1 MIKNY
6 FKILSFF
13 LLFNFFF
20 IFNLNSQINNFI
32 IVKVGGS
39 LITST
44 DLENEIITTLV
55 INKQEVNQTNV
66 DQSKDYAIKK
76 LMNKSIKK
84 NEINKYKIKNFNKR
98 DLEKYIDNV
107 AKDFNTNT
115 DGLRKIFKQ
124 NNIDYN
130 LFVENYKIELLWN
143 TLIYVRYK
151 NQINVNIIEVENELE
166 KLKKNKTGDEIKKI
180 KEDILNKKKEEKL
193 SLFSRSHFSNLENT
207 TNIKFNE

>member
-84 NEINKYKIKNFNKR
+84 K
-98 DLEKYIDNV
+98 
-107 AKDFNTNT
+107 
-115 DGLRKIFKQ
+115 
-124 NNIDYN
+124 
-130 LFVENYKIELLWN
+130 
-143 TLIYVRYK
+143 
-151 NQINVNIIEVENELE
+151 
-166 KLKKNKTGDEIKKI
+166 
-180 KEDILNKKKEEKL
+180 
-193 SLFSRSHFSNLENT
+193 
-207 TNIKFNE
+207 